1 MYIFLLVFNPQLF
14 TKKLCYDYTNTRSV
28 ELIMCSGINSGDCTL
43 RIFFSSIKRDGD

>member
-1 MYIFLLVFNPQLF
+1 MPLSVVVPASI
-14 TKKLCYDYTNTRSV
+14 CYDYTITRSV